1 MRDEG
6 KGHDEVEHLEEV
18 VEIEEYGA
26 KNVKPPK
33 AKTYRIRID
42 KKKFDVPKPRISG
55 RELIALAEKD
65 PTRCAIRQKLHG
77 GQVKTIGLD
86 DVVDLTAPGVE
97 RFMTLCHD
105 QTDG

>member
-1 MRDEG
+1 MKVDNAQSGGDEG
-6 KGHDEVEHLEEV
+6 LEEL

-42 KKKFDVPKPRISG
+42 KKKFDIPKPQITG
-55 RELIALAEKD
+55 RELLGLAEKD
-65 PTRCAIRQKLHG
+65 ATRCAIRQKLHG
-77 GQVKTIGLD
+77 GQVKTVGPDEL
-86 DVVDLTAPGVE
+86 VDLTAAGVE